1 MTQESGTGGMEHRWR
16 VPYTVLWPNVFSDY
30 YETSA
35 ESREEAKAKV
45 AALLNRRCTLETD
58 WRFDGEPEMVV

>member
-1 MTQESGTGGMEHRWR
+1 MSGQGMEHRWR
-16 VPYTVLWPNVFSDY
+16 VPYMILRPRLYSSH

-45 AALLNRRCTLETD
+45 AALLNRQCPLPHD
-58 WRFDGEPEMVV
+58 WQFDGEPELIV